1 MPLFSPQ
8 QDHYRL
14 RFMETTWPMFRYF
27 GSLGSL
33 TFLAVSLCAQS
44 EPGTFAS
51 HLTFDASVQ
60 GSHNDL
66 GTVTRLDTAAGYQ
79 FNRHWSFDLG
89 VPFYFIA
96 PSSSVTAS
104 AGGTAGNTEGLGNVY
119 SQVRFAMPNPVVNY
133 VATLTGTAP
142 TGDRDKGLSTGHATV
157 DLSNYFDH
165 ALGRLTPFA
174 EIGFANAVSDTQ
186 FFIRPYTTSGFVTH
200 VQAGARYRIT
210 RWASVG
216 AAGYDIE
223 PAGQQTVV
231 SRVVTVKKG
240 SNNLPAAVGNLPLP
254 ALTNLLGKPTFET
267 TTVTT
272 GSSSIARDRGY
283 SGWVLFGGSRPLN
296 LQLGYTHSTSFNL
309 DTLFFGVGV
318 HIRKPL
324 GTV

>member
-1 MPLFSPQ
+1 MSQ
-8 QDHYRL
+8 Y
-14 RFMETTWPMFRYF
+14 FR
-27 GSLGSL
+27 SLISL
-33 TFLAVSLCAQS
+33 TFLAAELCAQS
-44 EPGTFAS
+44 EPGSFAS
-51 HLTFDASVQ
+51 RLTFDASVQ

-79 FNRHWSFDLG
+79 FNRHWSFDFG

-96 PSSSVTAS
+96 P

-119 SQVRFAMPNPVVNY
+119 SQVRFVLAKPVVNY
-133 VATLTGTAP
+133 VGTLTGTAP

-157 DLSNYFDH
+157 DFSNYFDR
-165 ALGRLTPFA
+165 AFGRLTPFA

-231 SRVVTVKKG
+231 SRVVTVKKT
-240 SNNLPAAVGNLPLP
+240 SVNLPAVGNLPI
-254 ALTNLLGKPTFET
+254 AAVTNGLGKPTFET
-267 TTVTT
+267 TIVTT
-272 GSSSIARDRGY
+272 GSSGIARDRGY
-283 SGWVLFGGSRPLN
+283 SGWVLFGSSRPVN
-296 LQLGYTHSTSFNL
+296 LQVGYTHSTSFKL

-324 GTV
+324 GSV

>member
-1 MPLFSPQ
+1 M
-8 QDHYRL
+8 
-14 RFMETTWPMFRYF
+14 
-27 GSLGSL
+27 
-33 TFLAVSLCAQS
+33 
-44 EPGTFAS
+44 
-51 HLTFDASVQ
+51 
-60 GSHNDL
+60 
-66 GTVTRLDTAAGYQ
+66 
-79 FNRHWSFDLG
+79 G

-96 PSSSVTAS
+96 PSSSVIAS

-119 SQVRFAMPNPVVNY
+119 SQVRFVLPKPVVNY

-142 TGDRDKGLSTGHATV
+142 TGDRGKGLSTGHATV

-165 ALGRLTPFA
+165 AFGRLTPFA

-200 VQAGARYRIT
+200 LQAGARYRIS

-216 AAGYDIE
+216 VAGYDIE

-231 SRVVTVKKG
+231 SRVVTVKKA
-240 SNNLPAAVGNLPLP
+240 SVNLPAAGNLPVA
-254 ALTNLLGKPTFET
+254 ALTNRLGKPTFET

-272 GSSSIARDRGY
+272 GSSGIARDRGY
-283 SGWVLFGGSRPLN
+283 SGWVLFGSNRPVN
-296 LQLGYTHSTSFNL
+296 LQLGYTHSASFKL

-324 GTV
+324 GSV

>member
-1 MPLFSPQ
+1 
-8 QDHYRL
+8 
-14 RFMETTWPMFRYF
+14 MFRYF

-33 TFLAVSLCAQS
+33 AFLAASVCAQS
-44 EPGTFAS
+44 EPGSFAS

-96 PSSSVTAS
+96 PASSVIAS

-119 SQVRFAMPNPVVNY
+119 SQVRFVLLHPVVNY
-133 VATLTGTAP
+133 MATLTGTAP

-157 DLSNYFDH
+157 DLSNYFDR
-165 ALGRLTPFA
+165 AFGRLTPFA

-186 FFIRPYTTSGFVTH
+186 FFIRPYMTSGFVTH

-210 RWASVG
+210 RWVSVG

-231 SRVVTVKKG
+231 SRVVTVKKA
-240 SNNLPAAVGNLPLP
+240 SLNLPAVGNLPVA
-254 ALTNLLGKPTFET
+254 ALTNGLGKPTFET
-267 TTVTT
+267 TTVMT
-272 GSSSIARDRGY
+272 GSSAIARDRGY
-283 SGWVLFGGSRPLN
+283 SGWVLFGSSRPVN
-296 LQLGYTHSTSFNL
+296 LQLGYTHSTSFKL

-324 GTV
+324 GSV